1 MVLETILSS
10 ELAVRIVYPF
20 LLVFVLVFGIL
31 EKSKI
36 LGDEKHQ
43 INSIIAL
50 VVGLITIA
58 FSWATDVI
66 INLMPF
72 LAVSAVVLL
81 VFLILYGFVASTNKE
96 GLTLNKNLKNALG
109 VLSGIIVVIALI
121 VATGQWSRVYNW
133 MFVDYGSGP
142 IWGNVLLFAIVI
154 GALILVWSSGRNKK
168 SGE

>member
-10 ELAVRIVYPF
+10 ELAVRVVYPF
-20 LLVFVLVFGIL
+20 LLVFVLLFAIL

-50 VVGLITIA
+50 VIGLITIA

-72 LAVSAVVLL
+72 LAISSVVLL
-81 VFLILYGFVASTNKE
+81 VFLILYGFIASTNKD
-96 GLTLNKNLKNALG
+96 GLVLNKNLKTALG
-109 VLSGIIVVIALI
+109 VLAGIVVVIALI
-121 VATGQWSRVYNW
+121 VATGQWSKVYNW

-142 IWGNVLLFAIVI
+142 IWGNILLVAVSL
-154 GALILVWSSGRNKK
+154 GALVLVWTSGKNKK